1 MTVFTLLQVCVSAG
15 LAALFLNKKA
25 AFIEHARIGAFASRG
40 YIECDICI
48 GKDSDARNMSA
59 FHAPHEKKAD
69 IEQAFGGE
77 LDWQELP
84 TCMGCPICMEI
95 DGGWKTQ
102 ESDWPARQDWLLVP
116 MMKLQSA
123 LKGPIEALK
132 I

>member
-40 YIECDICI
+40 CIGCYISM
-48 GKDSDARNMSA
+48 GKDSDARNISA
-59 FHAPHEKKAD
+59 FHAQHEKKAD
-69 IEQAFGGE
+69 IEQAFGSE
-77 LDWQELP
+77 LDWQEFP
-84 TCMGCPICMEI
+84 TRFGCPICMYI
-95 DGGWKTQ
+95 VGGWKTQ